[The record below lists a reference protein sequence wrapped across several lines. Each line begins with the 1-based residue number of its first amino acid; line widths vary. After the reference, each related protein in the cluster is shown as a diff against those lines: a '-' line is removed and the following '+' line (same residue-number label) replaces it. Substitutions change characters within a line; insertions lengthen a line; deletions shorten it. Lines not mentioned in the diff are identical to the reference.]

1 MICDGAD
8 SNRHFIKI
16 HFPKSN
22 PRDLNFTG
30 LNMLTGDPM
39 IFMMDSKVDIVW
51 CLLCI

>member
-8 SNRHFIKI
+8 SNRQFIKI

-30 LNMLTGDPM
+30 HNMLTGDPM
-39 IFMMDSKVDIVW
+39 IFMMDAKVS
-51 CLLCI
+51 